1 MGLTNVMSRSLLSAQ
16 MSMKT
21 AKLQHGVKK
30 QMDGRAGVLEAE
42 IKLDSGRGG
51 DVTKK
56 KEELED
62 VEKKSADL
70 ENTQMNLLSE
80 MNDNLKKAAEADA
93 EEQRA
98 EKAAEKKKAEK
109 ATEKKK
115 AQKEEQEERLEEIRT
130 KTDAEGVDAIDHID
144 GTSAASGTGTI
155 DITSDGSVD
164 VNVKAPDSVGV
175 KVDIK
180 V

>member
-56 KEELED
+56 KEELEK
-62 VEKKSADL
+62 VEEKAADL

-98 EKAAEKKKAEK
+98 EKAAEKKKA
-109 ATEKKK
+109 
-115 AQKEEQEERLEEIRT
+115 QKEEQEERLEEIRT
-130 KTDAEGVDAIDHID
+130 KTDTEGVDATDHID
-144 GTSAASGTGTI
+144 GTSAVSGTGT
-155 DITSDGSVD
+155 G
-164 VNVKAPDSVGV
+164 A
-175 KVDIK
+175 
-180 V
+180 

>member
-51 DVTKK
+51 DITKK

-62 VEKKSADL
+62 ALKKSADL

-109 ATEKKK
+109 AAEKKK

-130 KTDAEGVDAIDHID
+130 KTDTEGVEKANLID
-144 GTSAASGTGTI
+144 GTSAVSGTGTI

-175 KVDIK
+175 RVDIK

>member
-1 MGLTNVMSRSLLSAQ
+1 MGLTNVMSRSLLSAS

-56 KEELED
+56 KEELEK
-62 VEKKSADL
+62 VEEKAADL

-109 ATEKKK
+109 AAEKKK
-115 AQKEEQEERLEEIRT
+115 ARKEEQEERLEEIRT
-130 KTDAEGVDAIDHID
+130 KTDTEGVEATDHVD
-144 GTSAASGTGTI
+144 GTRVVSGTGTI
-155 DITSDGSVD
+155 DLTSDGTVD
-164 VNVKAPDSVGV
+164 VNVKAPGSVGV

>member
-30 QMDGRAGVLEAE
+30 QMDGRAGVLESE

-70 ENTQMNLLSE
+70 ENSQMNLLSE

-109 ATEKKK
+109 AAEKKK
-115 AQKEEQEERLEEIRT
+115 AHKEAQEERIEKIQT
-130 KTDAEGVDAIDHID
+130 KTDTEGAEAADHVD
-144 GTSAASGTGTI
+144 GTIAVSGAETI
-155 DITSDGSVD
+155 EITSDGSVD
-164 VNVKAPDSVGV
+164 VSVKAQDSVGV

>member
-98 EKAAEKKKAEK
+98 EKADEKKKAEK
-109 ATEKKK
+109 AAEKIKH
-115 AQKEEQEERLEEIRT
+115 QKEDQEERLEEIRT
-130 KTDAEGVDAIDHID
+130 KTAAEGVDAIDHID